1 MMEKSAFV
9 RHMQVVTEAYAACDK
24 IYDCLGVQE
33 MDNGL
38 IDLLNDSS
46 LVYADM
52 FKVDINNEDDFP
64 ILIFMTLFGKSLDA
78 ANVSA
83 LALLL
88 GKIFMTI
95 LRSRMSNVSNICNF
109 AWSRRT
115 RWNCCLCF
123 LGNCC
128 NYE

>member
-38 IDLLNDSS
+38 VDLLNDSS

-52 FKVDINNEDDFP
+52 FKVDINNEDDFHDAFWE
-64 ILIFMTLFGKSLDA
+64 IAGCGECQHLD
-78 ANVSA
+78 
-83 LALLL
+83 LASWEDFYDYF
-88 GKIFMTI
+88 KEQ
-95 LRSRMSNVSNICNF
+95 N
-109 AWSRRT
+109 
-115 RWNCCLCF
+115 
-123 LGNCC
+123 
-128 NYE
+128 E

>member
-52 FKVDINNEDDFP
+52 FKVDINNEDDFH
-64 ILIFMTLFGKSLDA
+64 DA
-78 ANVSA
+78 FWEIAGYGECQRLG
-83 LALLL
+83 LASWEDFYDYF
-88 GKIFMTI
+88 KEQ
-95 LRSRMSNVSNICNF
+95 N
-109 AWSRRT
+109 
-115 RWNCCLCF
+115 
-123 LGNCC
+123 
-128 NYE
+128 E

>member
-52 FKVDINNEDDFP
+52 FKVDIDHEDDFH
-64 ILIFMTLFGKSLDA
+64 DA
-78 ANVSA
+78 FWEITGCGECQRLG
-83 LALLL
+83 LASWEDFYDYF
-88 GKIFMTI
+88 KEQ
-95 LRSRMSNVSNICNF
+95 N
-109 AWSRRT
+109 
-115 RWNCCLCF
+115 
-123 LGNCC
+123 
-128 NYE
+128 E

>member
-1 MMEKSAFV
+1 MMEKSAFI

-52 FKVDINNEDDFP
+52 FKVDINNEDDFHDAFWE
-64 ILIFMTLFGKSLDA
+64 IAGCGECQRFG
-78 ANVSA
+78 
-83 LALLL
+83 LASWEDFYDYF
-88 GKIFMTI
+88 KEQ
-95 LRSRMSNVSNICNF
+95 N
-109 AWSRRT
+109 
-115 RWNCCLCF
+115 
-123 LGNCC
+123 
-128 NYE
+128 E

>member
-24 IYDCLGVQE
+24 ICDCLGVQD

-52 FKVDINNEDDFP
+52 FKVDIDHEDDFHDAFWE
-64 ILIFMTLFGKSLDA
+64 IAGCGECSRLGLASWEDFYDYFMEKCS
-78 ANVSA
+78 
-83 LALLL
+83 
-88 GKIFMTI
+88 
-95 LRSRMSNVSNICNF
+95 
-109 AWSRRT
+109 
-115 RWNCCLCF
+115 
-123 LGNCC
+123 
-128 NYE
+128 